1 MERKKPKMNPDT
13 LLTEL
18 KTRGI
23 ALRVAGDRLM
33 VSDPDN
39 GLTPGLRALISR
51 HKPALIERLPLG
63 VMSEPAA
70 EGTTPSGDQ
79 SVAGFTILK
88 GKHATRSNDEIAQA
102 LIADCPAIAV
112 TFDTGTSAADRLRVW
127 QALIDQPVAQL
138 ADELNQARSALDVLI
153 EQQSDDPTWAATWD
167 RACARYHAA
176 RVAFENIPIT

>member
-1 MERKKPKMNPDT
+1 MNPDT

-39 GLTPGLRALISR
+39 GLTPGLRALISL

-63 VMSEPAA
+63 VMSEPARPAA

-79 SVAGFTILK
+79 SVAGFLLVK
-88 GKHATRSNDEIAQA
+88 GEHATLSNDEIAQA
-102 LIADCPAIAV
+102 LITDCPAIAV
-112 TFDTGTSAADRLRVW
+112 TFNAGASAADRLRVW

-176 RVAFENIPIT
+176 RVAFENIPIA